1 VPSQTY
7 NGPVRVYDKKA
18 DGTKL
23 VIGKGDRKGEPY
35 YKVSFQV
42 DGEWVNLMDF
52 EGITNG
58 VSGEYQVTYYQKYQP
73 NGEPELFNDKPQYQL
88 ESITPL
94 GGAQTGQNAPSTTS
108 VGSTPSKAP
117 FDAGLSAKQTSAN
130 DATQIVVAAIA
141 KQGLTVEVD
150 FELSLFDFWFDHIH
164 DKLTSLT
171 DDALMKAL
179 DATPAD
185 ADDRPEQGD
194 PDDED
199 IPF

>member
-1 VPSQTY
+1 MPSQTY

-18 DGTKL
+18 DGTPL

-52 EGITNG
+52 EGVTNG
-58 VSGEYQVTYYQKYQP
+58 VSGEYQITYYQKFQP
-73 NGEPELFNDKPQYQL
+73 NGDPELYNDKPQYQL
-88 ESITPL
+88 ESII
-94 GGAQTGQNAPSTTS
+94 GAQTPQNAAPTTGG
-108 VGSTPSKAP
+108 GSSPQKAP

-130 DATQIVVAAIA
+130 DATQIVVAVIA

-185 ADDRPEQGD
+185 ADDRPNQNEKTDPGD
-194 PDDED
+194 TD